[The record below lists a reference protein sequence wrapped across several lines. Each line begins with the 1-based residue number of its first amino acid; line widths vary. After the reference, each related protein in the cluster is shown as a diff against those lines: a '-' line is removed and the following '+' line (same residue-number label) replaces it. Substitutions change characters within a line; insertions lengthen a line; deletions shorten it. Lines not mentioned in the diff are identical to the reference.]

1 MPFREAHGV
10 VGDLVRRALDD
21 GSRLSDIPPEELSQF
36 SDLLDEEYYAVLG
49 SQSAI
54 DAKRSFGG
62 TSPAAVSEQLDRAR
76 AALAET
82 RA

>member
-1 MPFREAHGV
+1 MPFREANGV

-21 GSRLSDIPPEELSQF
+21 GRRLSDIDREELASF
-36 SDLLDEEYYAVLG
+36 SELLDDEYYEVLKTESALG
-49 SQSAI
+49 S
-54 DAKRSFGG
+54 KRSAGG
-62 TSPAAVSEQLDRAR
+62 TAPSAVAEQLESAR